1 MTKTLSMFAAA
12 LLAAGTARAQSL
24 PDVFLKGVP
33 SGSATQDTLTLT
45 LSDAIARGL
54 KNNLGALTEEQ
65 RVRGAEGT
73 RWRALSDLLPHANFT
88 VRDSEQKINLAAFG
102 FTGLGF
108 PGIPNVIGPFNV
120 FDARVAVSAPLFD
133 RAASE
138 TLRADTASLN
148 AERATYRSARELV
161 IVVVARLYLDAIAD
175 ASRVTAARTQLA
187 TAQTLAQL
195 AEDQR
200 QAGLVAGIDVL
211 RQNVL
216 LESAKQRL
224 ITAENTLAKQKLAL
238 ARAIGMPAGQKYDI
252 ADKGPDVPPV
262 TLTLD
267 AAVTEAMAGREDVKI
282 ADSRVEAARA
292 NRASAQAGRLPSVH
306 LDADYGA
313 IGATVS
319 SAEPT
324 FTVGALVRV
333 PIFQGGATRGR
344 IEQTDAELKQRE
356 AEAADVKAGVQYE
369 VAAALL
375 DITAADAGVTTA
387 KSAEALAQ
395 RQLEQAQDRFRA
407 GVSSSIELAQAQEAL
422 ATAADNA
429 IAATH
434 ARTLAAL
441 ALGRSLGLVEE
452 RLPQILGGRD

>member
-1 MTKTLSMFAAA
+1 MTKTLSMFVA
-12 LLAAGTARAQSL
+12 LALVAGVARAQST
-24 PDVFLKGVP
+24 PDVFLRGVP
-33 SGSATQDTLTLT
+33 AGTATGETLTLT
-45 LSDAIARGL
+45 LTDAIARGL

-73 RWRALSDLLPHANFT
+73 RWRALADLLPRANFT
-88 VRDSEQKINLAAFG
+88 LRDSDQKINLAAFG
-102 FTGLGF
+102 FTGIGF

-120 FDARVAVSAPLFD
+120 FDARVGVSAPLFD

-138 TLRADTASLN
+138 TLRADTAALR
-148 AERATYRSARELV
+148 AERATYKSARELV
-161 IVVVARLYLDAIAD
+161 IVVVARLYLETIAD
-175 ASRVTAARTQLA
+175 GSRVTAARTQLA
-187 TAQTLAQL
+187 TAQTLSQL
-195 AEDQR
+195 ADDQR

-216 LESAKQRL
+216 VESAKQRL
-224 ITAENTLAKQKLAL
+224 IAAENALAKQKLAL
-238 ARAIGMPAGQKYDI
+238 ARAIGLPAGQKYDV
-252 ADKGPDVPPV
+252 AERGPEVPPV

-267 AAVTEAMAGREDVKI
+267 AAVSEALASREDVKI
-282 ADSRVEAARA
+282 ADARVDAARA
-292 NRASAQAGRLPSVH
+292 NRASAQAGRLPTLH
-306 LDADYGA
+306 FDADYGA

-333 PIFQGGATRGR
+333 PLFQGGATRGR
-344 IEQTDAELKQRE
+344 IEQADAELKQRE

-375 DITAADAGVTTA
+375 DISAADAGVTAA
-387 KSAEALAQ
+387 KSAETLAG

>member
-1 MTKTLSMFAAA
+1 MTKTLSMVVA
-12 LLAAGTARAQSL
+12 LTLAAGAARAQSM
-24 PDVFLKGVP
+24 PDAFLRGVP
-33 SGSATQDTLTLT
+33 SGAATQEPLTLT

-54 KNNLGALTEEQ
+54 QNNLAALTAEQ

-73 RWRALSDLLPHANFT
+73 RWRALADLLPHANFT
-88 VRDSEQKINLAAFG
+88 IRDSDQKINLAAFG
-102 FTGLGF
+102 FNGLGF

-133 RAASE
+133 RAAFE
-138 TLRADTASLN
+138 TLRADNASLT
-148 AERATYRSARELV
+148 AERATYKNARELV
-161 IVVVARLYLDAIAD
+161 IIVVARLYLETIAD

-216 LESAKQRL
+216 LESSKQRL
-224 ITAENTLAKQKLAL
+224 ITAENALAKQKLQL
-238 ARAIGMPAGQKYDI
+238 ARAIGLPAGQKYDV
-252 ADKGPDVPPV
+252 AEHGPDVPPV

-267 AAVTEAMAGREDVKI
+267 AAVSDALSSREDVKI
-282 ADSRVEAARA
+282 ADARVEAARA
-292 NRASAQAGRLPSVH
+292 NRASAQAGRLPSLH

-319 SAEPT
+319 TAEST

-333 PIFQGGATRGR
+333 PLFQGGATRGR
-344 IEQTDAELKQRE
+344 VQQMDAELKQRQ
-356 AEAADVKAGVQYE
+356 AEAADIKAGVQYE

-375 DITAADAGVTTA
+375 DISAADAGVTTA
-387 KSAEALAQ
+387 KSAEVLAQ

-407 GVSSSIELAQAQEAL
+407 GVSSTIELAQAQEAL

-441 ALGRSLGLVEE
+441 ALGRSLGRVEE